1 MRWKYHSTQPFSVNM
16 SLNIMH
22 VKFRGRCSLCM
33 PLIQF
38 TLFRI
43 FTAKFYRKIWRSTAE
58 FVYFVCSDCHDDD
71 ADDGISLKS
80 ISNVVFVSAV
90 LLKYPQAF
98 MTKQIVR
105 NPNIST
111 NLKNLPTWEFL
122 DRRQRHVWEK
132 ENEWWHSILTINVG
146 NRVITSDLQKY
157 IRNKLKSRSS
167 QSSYATSM
175 WNKMLTH
182 VNSRAI
188 VKHSMFFKQRSWIH
202 DGMVM
207 FLCPS
212 ADVYEYRLH
221 SPNHEGL
228 SLLESYAAFAVL
240 MGK

>member
-1 MRWKYHSTQPFSVNM
+1 
-16 SLNIMH
+16 
-22 VKFRGRCSLCM
+22 
-33 PLIQF
+33 
-38 TLFRI
+38 
-43 FTAKFYRKIWRSTAE
+43 
-58 FVYFVCSDCHDDD
+58 VCSDCHDDD
-71 ADDGISLKS
+71 ADDGISLQS

-90 LLKYPQAF
+90 LLKYAQAF

-175 WNKMLTH
+175 
-182 VNSRAI
+182 
-188 VKHSMFFKQRSWIH
+188 
-202 DGMVM
+202 
-207 FLCPS
+207 
-212 ADVYEYRLH
+212 
-221 SPNHEGL
+221 
-228 SLLESYAAFAVL
+228 
-240 MGK
+240 